1 VRTAD
6 ISDADGVR
14 SADVRNDTLND
25 GGLAA
30 VDLRP
35 DSVRSSEVANNSLN
49 GADVNE
55 RALDGLDANDN
66 FDFVCDPESTE
77 YLDCDAPATITLD
90 RAMNALVIATSHFR
104 PFGGNAAWGNCRME
118 TNGVVDS
125 TEHPIG
131 GDAEIAQQGGM
142 NLVDVQSL
150 PPGTYTFD
158 VSCNQEAGDIGYHNI
173 RVAAVELS
181 AD

>member
-1 VRTAD
+1 MRAVRARLSYANVMSTLAVALAIGGGAAYAANTVFSSDIVNGEVRTAD

-66 FDFVCDPESTE
+66 FDFVCDPEARSTSTATRRPRSRSTE
-77 YLDCDAPATITLD
+77 RWTC
-90 RAMNALVIATSHFR
+90 S
-104 PFGGNAAWGNCRME
+104 
-118 TNGVVDS
+118 
-125 TEHPIG
+125 
-131 GDAEIAQQGGM
+131 
-142 NLVDVQSL
+142 
-150 PPGTYTFD
+150 
-158 VSCNQEAGDIGYHNI
+158 
-173 RVAAVELS
+173 
-181 AD
+181 